1 MRQQSSGAEQ
11 KHNNNLE
18 CISFGENAGNELLPS
33 KTHRWSL
40 SNNSSGV
47 VFKFILLKFR
57 MDKIY
62 GICDT
67 HTIMVIILIVWNS
80 LWDQSTRNYKRNKPH
95 QPWGKEIFLEQREW
109 MLVFW
114 DGDHGG
120 NSLVFNSI
128 PESQHLIAQTQTLN
142 YSTAKPWIAF
152 RSFQFQVNSKVTWGW
167 AGTTALLKY

>member
-1 MRQQSSGAEQ
+1 MRQQSSRAEQ
-11 KHNNNLE
+11 KNNNHLQ

-57 MDKIY
+57 MDKFY
-62 GICDT
+62 SICDT

-80 LWDQSTRNYKRNKPH
+80 LWDQNIRNYKRNNPY
-95 QPWGKEIFLEQREW
+95 QPWGKEIFHEQREW

-114 DGDHGG
+114 DSDHGG

-167 AGTTALLKY
+167 AGTTALSKY